1 MISMNDRELLLN
13 IQEID
18 GKIDDLNLKEK
29 KLPERDRFL
38 KLSEEVAKIETLF
51 KAMSAKLHDETS
63 IQKRIDDELR
73 TLNTKA
79 EREQNRLYSG
89 SIVNPKE
96 LSNVQ
101 QEVANLKEQIDE
113 KELALLEQLEIVEKM
128 KSDCNAVEARLNLRT
143 SEMKEVKAE
152 MDRLLAEIVAAR
164 KFYQT
169 DRIPVYEALSEDAR
183 SLYDRVRQKHQVAVT
198 ILENGL
204 CQGCRVELPSTDY
217 ERILKSAKLERC
229 TNCGRI
235 IAKSS

>member
-1 MISMNDRELLLN
+1 MNDRELLLN

-18 GKIDDLNLKEK
+18 SKIDDLNLKEK

-38 KLSEEVAKIETLF
+38 KLSEEVAKIEGLF
-51 KAMSAKLHDETS
+51 KAMSSKLHNEAAV
-63 IQKRIDDELR
+63 QKRIDDELR
-73 TLNTKA
+73 TLNAKS

-113 KELALLEQLEIVEKM
+113 KELALLEQLEVVEKM
-128 KSDCNAVEARLNLRT
+128 KSDCDAVEARLKVRV
-143 SEMKEVKAE
+143 SEMKEVKTE
-152 MDRLLAEIVAAR
+152 MDRLLAEITAAR

-183 SLYDRVRQKHQVAVT
+183 NLYDRVRQKHQVAVT

-217 ERILKSAKLERC
+217 ERIVKSAKLERC

-235 IAKSS
+235 VAKSS